1 MITINLKMNIIM
13 KITRQEAKK
22 MMMMMKMMKMMIMI
36 MIMII

>member
-22 MMMMMKMMKMMIMI
+22 MMMMMMMKMMIMI